1 LLTKDKSD
9 VNNEEDEAIEHNNIS
24 DSSKRSS
31 KKISK
36 LMFAGIL
43 LIAAGTLSIMV
54 LITYVIIDYPT
65 IGSMGIMVSF
75 FPILGGIFAL
85 LKKGWLISLFGG
97 IVGILFSAGIIS
109 IILALVAFLIIVFSR
124 KEFQQN
130 IDWSLFKR
138 KKED

>member
-1 LLTKDKSD
+1 MLTKDKSD